1 MSQPQ
6 KLLIANFNPV
16 FQMARPTE
24 FRQLLGAIAQRLEVE
39 PDQTF
44 VIGLTDDQHHQLNST
59 VSDFNTSNIKIE
71 RANDRTDYPLTSA
84 SRLPPTPLASLNART
99 TPKKMVEGV
108 GAGGVPS
115 FLCSAITLSNID
127 KLGFSPVIDLSS
139 STTNTN
145 HPNSC
150 PDNNQ
155 RTQGWLRA
163 VGLVP
168 PHLDI
173 YYDFEGEEKKEVEK
187 EANTAT
193 TGIGVGDGFILDHPG
208 IALAPTAPKMQAW
221 QDSGPVVIIPPPDPV
236 LALFLG
242 HAITHYLAFDVYE
255 PLYIV
260 TTVQPLTL
268 TEWD

>member
-39 PDQTF
+39 FDQTF

-84 SRLPPTPLASLNART
+84 SRLPLTTPLASLTAQT

-108 GAGGVPS
+108 EAGGDSS
-115 FLCSAITLSNID
+115 FLCAATNLTSID
-127 KLGFSPVIDLSS
+127 KLGLSPVIDLSS
-139 STTNTN
+139 STTVTS

-150 PDNNQ
+150 PDYNQ
-155 RTQGWLRA
+155 RSQGWLNA

-173 YYDFEGEEKKEVEK
+173 YYDFEREEDKDKEVKKET
-187 EANTAT
+187 NTA
-193 TGIGVGDGFILDHPG
+193 VGEGFILDHPG
-208 IALAPTAPKMQAW
+208 LALAPTAPKMQAW
-221 QDSGPVVIIPPPDPV
+221 QDGGPVVIIPPPDPV